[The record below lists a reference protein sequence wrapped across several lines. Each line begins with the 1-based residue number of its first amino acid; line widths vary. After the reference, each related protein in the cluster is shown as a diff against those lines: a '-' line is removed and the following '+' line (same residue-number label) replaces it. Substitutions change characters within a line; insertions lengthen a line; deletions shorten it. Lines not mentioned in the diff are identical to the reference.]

1 MGLVEEGEP
10 IIFYD
15 AYLELFKGTR
25 IEKARKLN
33 RLKLIEEIS
42 KYEWRIKPI
51 PGYNETSYKVIWDPA
66 RQRYYCDGKNCVTN
80 NRKGQ
85 VCAHII
91 AVNLFLKIRKEHE
104 TGRFEHL
111 L

>member
-1 MGLVEEGEP
+1 MGLVEEGKP

-15 AYLELFKGTR
+15 AYLEMFGGTR
-25 IEKARKLN
+25 IDKARKLN

-42 KYEWRIKPI
+42 RHEWRIKPI
-51 PGYNETSYKVIWDPA
+51 QGYNETSYKVIWDSEK
-66 RQRYYCDGKNCVTN
+66 QRYYCDGRNCMKN

-91 AVNLFLKIRKEHE
+91 SVNLFLKIKEDQE
-104 TGRFEHL
+104 KMRYE
-111 L
+111 